1 MCAIRSSLRK
11 TNKVTILNAQA
22 KKYVSLIFNLF
33 PVLPQG
39 LLFVLLSSSYLP
51 YLDVKRMTVTK
62 LLTLGKDPAITAAF
76 LAQVQQ
82 VRPGKYEAY
91 SAHSLEELRML
102 AELHKSEI
110 QVVLLGAA
118 QTDEQVQAAKGIVSK
133 IWGEG
138 GVQVLRLPPSLLTPE
153 GKSGGMM
160 RWFLEHMDGPIEGE
174 CGCC

>member
-1 MCAIRSSLRK
+1 
-11 TNKVTILNAQA
+11 
-22 KKYVSLIFNLF
+22 
-33 PVLPQG
+33 
-39 LLFVLLSSSYLP
+39 
-51 YLDVKRMTVTK
+51 MTVTK
-62 LLTLGKDPAITAAF
+62 LLTLGKDPAITASF

-82 VRPGKYEAY
+82 VRPGKYQAY
-91 SAHSLEELRML
+91 SAHSLEEFRTL
-102 AELHKSEI
+102 AELHNSEI

-133 IWGEG
+133 ILGEG

-153 GKSGGMM
+153 GKRGGMM